1 MVPDNKNVKIL
12 PGHVALNAKVGG
24 VNNWGKAI
32 FCSPNLQTSMSYSQK
47 LQDKENNQVWGII
60 FEVRVRPK
68 SYNTLGNIS
77 KNVPNEIRVD
87 NANNICVLFVWFIN

>member
-32 FCSPNLQTSMSYSQK
+32 FCSPNLQTSMSFSQK
-47 LQDKENNQVWGII
+47 LQDKENN
-60 FEVRVRPK
+60 
-68 SYNTLGNIS
+68 
-77 KNVPNEIRVD
+77 
-87 NANNICVLFVWFIN
+87 